1 MQPDPSDI
9 SLRAIILGV
18 AAFVIVTLA
27 LLYAIETIGV
37 EAIRDFINQ
46 AGPLAPLLYIAIKV
60 STYVFAPLSSGPLQL
75 SSGVLFGLW
84 AGTLYTVV
92 GEVLGGTIS
101 FLIARHL
108 GRPIV
113 RRFVGAEG
121 MTRVDR
127 FVSQLGGWRTL
138 IYVRLFLFAIYDFIS
153 YAAGFTR
160 TITVFQYIVVSTV
173 FGTIPTF
180 LFVAAGASLADNRD
194 LLIVIYVAVGLLSV
208 VPVLILQWRRRR
220 AASPVDK
227 SSPSRSE
234 PGG

>member
-1 MQPDPSDI
+1 MQSEPPDI

-18 AAFVIVTLA
+18 AAFVVVTLA
-27 LLYAIETIGV
+27 LLFAIETIGV
-37 EAIRDFINQ
+37 ETIRDFINQ
-46 AGPLAPLLYIAIKV
+46 AGPLAPLVYIAIKV

-121 MTRVDR
+121 MTRVDK
-127 FVSQLGGWRTL
+127 FVNQLGGWRTL

-160 TITVFQYIVVSTV
+160 SITVFQYIVVSTV

-194 LLIVIYVAVGLLSV
+194 LLIVIYVAVGLLSL
-208 VPVLILQWRRRR
+208 VPVIIHHRQRRQG
-220 AASPVDK
+220 ATSSMPEDK
-227 SSPSRSE
+227 P
-234 PGG
+234 